1 MGFWKAI
8 LSCWPSVSST
18 LSFEVGN
25 GQGIKFWKDIWLGDT
40 PLKVSFPSL
49 FVLAPSK
56 EAWVREYW
64 SSATSGG
71 GWNPIFSR
79 PFNDWEVEEAE
90 RLLCGLGRYTL
101 EEEVADEVRW
111 KLTKAGVFT
120 VKSMYKALQ
129 MSAIQPFPWQ
139 MVWTCI
145 QPKISFFTWEV
156 AWGRILTLDKLQ
168 RRGIYL
174 VNRCFLC
181 QEAEELVDHL
191 LLHCSKTRVLWEL
204 LFPLFGV
211 NWII

>member
-1 MGFWKAI
+1 M
-8 LSCWPSVSST
+8 
-18 LSFEVGN
+18 
-25 GQGIKFWKDIWLGDT
+25 
-40 PLKVSFPSL
+40 
-49 FVLAPSK
+49 
-56 EAWVREYW
+56 
-64 SSATSGG
+64 
-71 GWNPIFSR
+71 
-79 PFNDWEVEEAE
+79 EEAE

-129 MSAIQPFPWQ
+129 MSTIQPFPWQ
-139 MVWTCI
+139 MVWRSRV
-145 QPKISFFTWEV
+145 QPKTNFFTWEV

-168 RRGIYL
+168 RRSISL

-204 LFPLFGV
+204 LFSLFGV
-211 NWII
+211 NWIILGSVRICFWVGKVLLLEREERKFGKQLLLACFGQCGRLEIELSSRKMFCLYRN